1 MIRRP
6 PRSTRTDTLFPYTTL
21 FRSDTSDDNAM
32 RTPQPSAAGEQ
43 ALWRVNRLR
52 VSRWRMWGG
61 EAVIYDDLSGDTLK
75 LDAIMSEIF
84 RRLQQAA
91 ATRDELVRQL
101 AQALDFESA
110 DFRLLRLP
118 EVALERPSRRGLVV
132 QAGPAAGET
141 RP

>member
-1 MIRRP
+1 
-6 PRSTRTDTLFPYTTL
+6 
-21 FRSDTSDDNAM
+21 M

-84 RRLQQAA
+84 RRLQPAA
-91 ATRDELVRQL
+91 APRDQPLRHL
-101 AQALDFESA
+101 AQAPDFERA
-110 DFRLLRLP
+110 DFRLPLLTA
-118 EVALERPSRRGLVV
+118 VAPRRPTPLGLV
-132 QAGPAAGET
+132 GP
-141 RP
+141 

>member
-1 MIRRP
+1 
-6 PRSTRTDTLFPYTTL
+6 
-21 FRSDTSDDNAM
+21 M

-84 RRLQQAA
+84 RRLQQAE
-91 ATRDELVRQL
+91 ATRDELVGQL
-101 AQALDFESA
+101 VQALDFESA
-110 DFRLLRLP
+110 DFRSEERRVGIECVRTCRSRWSP
-118 EVALERPSRRGLVV
+118 EH
-132 QAGPAAGET
+132 
-141 RP
+141 